1 MNYRKWIAASCL
13 CVVGCAPMEQA
24 PLVYSSKNQ
33 FGVHVTAGAPE
44 TPGLEVS
51 IGYKGLDAAFVPVA
65 VAKYCGN
72 SPSPECENEIYKMAQ
87 IVGENKAGGSVFIDQ
102 AALSAL
108 LAKINLQE
116 QDLRRAQ
123 EAIVADE
130 ALKSANEAQRKRLTD
145 LQAELSTQQGRTID
159 AADAAEIAK
168 RDARVAEIDADI
180 KAINALEAT
189 TSIDQRISNNR
200 ASVEAL
206 SKSLALDKAARDRTL
221 AARNA
226 SSSDDKA
233 DAYSVYGS
241 FNGNAQGGR
250 DGADLSLGKVFST
263 GIAAQNL
270 TQGMG
275 RAARATA
282 GTQCLRQLEVTAKEI
297 TDPTRRANFLVD
309 MGRLCGSQDLNLE

>member
-1 MNYRKWIAASCL
+1 MNYWKWIAASYL
-13 CVVGCAPMEQA
+13 CVGGCAPMEQA

-72 SPSPECENEIYKMAQ
+72 SPSRECENEIYKMAQ
-87 IVGENKAGGSVFIDQ
+87 IVGTNQAGGSVFIDQ

-108 LAKINLQE
+108 LAKISLQE
-116 QDLRRAQ
+116 QDLRQAQ
-123 EAIVADE
+123 EAITADE
-130 ALKSANEAQRKRLTD
+130 GLKEAGEAQRKRLPGLRGEVKSQTD
-145 LQAELSTQQGRTID
+145 RVID
-159 AADAAEIAK
+159 AADTEEVAK
-168 RDARVAEIDADI
+168 RDARVAELEADI
-180 KAINALEAT
+180 KEIEALEDPAL
-189 TSIDQRISNNR
+189 IDQRIRNNR

-206 SKSLALDKAARDRTL
+206 GKSLAQDRAARDRTL

-241 FNGNAQGGR
+241 FNGNSQGGK

-282 GTQCLRQLEVTAKEI
+282 GAQCLRQLEVTAKEI
-297 TDPTRRANFLVD
+297 KDDDRRAAFLVD